1 MCDAAEVGDGP
12 LVLSA
17 AQHDLYDCGDWSLFP
32 GKQNPE
38 TYSAFATL
46 FETWQHHQL
55 CLLQPSLQLPIFLIE
70 TKSFIN
76 KRTARNEVS
85 VIIPRICYFIR
96 IPVTGL
102 YFASRVACRP
112 ASFAEA
118 SQSSTGISSKGSCSP
133 ELIEKMKDLN
143 FRVHE

>member
-17 AQHDLYDCGDWSLFP
+17 AQHDLYDCGYWSLFP

-55 CLLQPSLQLPIFLIE
+55 CLLQPSHQLPIFLIR

-76 KRTARNEVS
+76 TRTARNEVS

-96 IPVTGL
+96 ITCNGFVL
-102 YFASRVACRP
+102 RQSRRMPPCKFHCGSP
-112 ASFAEA
+112 AEA
-118 SQSSTGISSKGSCSP
+118 SQSSTGNNSKISCKS
-133 ELIEKMKDLN
+133 
-143 FRVHE
+143 